1 MREVK
6 ERERQHRFRNDLLE
20 MQGSV
25 CAFCDFDVPVAL
37 EAAHIVPKQE
47 NGTDDPRNGLLLCSV
62 HHRIFDTN
70 CLGMESRWPRFS
82 ATSRMA
88 LRAPANFASLTFPP
102 PFSPH
107 MEALRWRWGRF
118 RLGPEAPS
126 QNL

>member
-6 ERERQHRFRNDLLE
+6 ERERQHRFRNDLFE

-70 CLGMESRWPRFS
+70 CIGINPDGLALVPRPGWRLERLRISR
-82 ATSRMA
+82 
-88 LRAPANFASLTFPP
+88 ASLSHLP
-102 PFSPH
+102 SP
-107 MEALRWRWGRF
+107 LIWRHSAGGGDVF
-118 RLGPEAPS
+118 D
-126 QNL
+126 